1 MIINILNF
9 NKIKKNTIKPSYQIY
24 SNYTREDFD
33 VWETLYVNQMKV
45 ISNKVTDEFINGL
58 KILDFNASKIP
69 NFNEVNSKLKKINGW
84 GIKTVPNITEA
95 KEFFSCLAK
104 KKFTS
109 TCWLRSYSE
118 IDYLEEPDMFHDV
131 FAHIPMIIEQSYAN
145 FFQNIGKLA
154 LAVINDENKLK
165 KIQRLYWFTIEFG
178 LMNTPN
184 GEKVYGAGIISSK
197 KELENVYSKNSI
209 KKQFDIS
216 AILNKE
222 YRIDKVQNEYFVI
235 ESFDQL
241 SNSLEEVQKE
251 LGVIV

>member
-1 MIINILNF
+1 MI
-9 NKIKKNTIKPSYQIY
+9 S
-24 SNYTREDFD
+24 
-33 VWETLYVNQMKV
+33 
-45 ISNKVTDEFINGL
+45 DE
-58 KILDFNASKIP
+58 
-69 NFNEVNSKLKKINGW
+69 
-84 GIKTVPNITEA
+84 
-95 KEFFSCLAK
+95 
-104 KKFTS
+104 
-109 TCWLRSYSE
+109 
-118 IDYLEEPDMFHDV
+118 
-131 FAHIPMIIEQSYAN
+131 SYAN

-154 LAVINDENKLK
+154 LAVINNENKLK

-184 GEKVYGAGIISSK
+184 GEKIYGAGIISSK

-241 SNSLEEVQKE
+241 SSSLEEVQKE
-251 LGVIV
+251 LGVTF

>member
-1 MIINILNF
+1 MN
-9 NKIKKNTIKPSYQIY
+9 KKNTNKPSFQIY

-33 VWETLYVNQMKV
+33 VWETLYINQVKV
-45 ISNKVTDEFINGL
+45 MSDKVTDEFIDGL
-58 KILDFNASKIP
+58 KTLDFNASKIP

-84 GIKTVPNITEA
+84 SIKTVPNITET
-95 KEFFSCLAK
+95 KEFFSCLAN

-109 TCWLRSYSE
+109 TCWLRSFNE
-118 IDYLEEPDMFHDV
+118 IEYLEEPDMFHDV
-131 FAHIPMIIEQSYAN
+131 FAHVPMISDESYAN

-154 LAVINDENKLK
+154 LAVINNENKLK

-184 GEKVYGAGIISSK
+184 GEKIYGAGIISSK

-216 AILNKE
+216 AILNKK
-222 YRIDKVQNEYFVI
+222 YRIDKVRNEYFVI

-241 SNSLEEVQKE
+241 SSSLEEVQKE